1 MSVYNKSENKGKKP
15 HDTPTPEIVCNFL
28 QQEISKVLNPET
40 ILDPCCGNYNL
51 TKPFQNSKIINFEIK
66 EPIAKDF
73 LSCNEEIDCDL
84 VIMNPPFNLGGQ
96 GRKLAVE
103 VFMDKVLEVLK
114 DKTTPIVLI
123 TPMGF
128 RLNQR
133 IKSVR
138 YKKVRDE
145 YPPITSI
152 ISLPLDCF
160 KDTLFH
166 CEILIFNL
174 KMPQFHYFLN
184 YEN

>member
-1 MSVYNKSENKGKKP
+1 
-15 HDTPTPEIVCNFL
+15 
-28 QQEISKVLNPET
+28 
-40 ILDPCCGNYNL
+40 
-51 TKPFQNSKIINFEIK
+51 
-66 EPIAKDF
+66 
-73 LSCNEEIDCDL
+73 L

-138 YKKVRDE
+138 YKKVRDK